1 MISLMEVARV
11 NACVGALVGGAAVGV
26 GGGALVGGAAMGVG
40 VEPHAEAITT
50 SVISI
55 IEIGDALIFLPPC
68 GISTG
73 VVRSILA
80 LSFVLQTKAHSFFV
94 QMVVTLV
101 YQKPSE
107 EHRVR
112 QNVFDMVY

>member
-1 MISLMEVARV
+1 MEVARV
-11 NACVGALVGGAAVGV
+11 NACVGTLVGGAAVGV
-26 GGGALVGGAAMGVG
+26 GVGA
-40 VEPHAEAITT
+40 HAEAIIT

-80 LSFVLQTKAHSFFV
+80 LLFVLQTKAHSFFA
-94 QMVVTLV
+94 QMVITSV

-107 EHRVR
+107 RTHGFR

>member
-26 GGGALVGGAAMGVG
+26 G
-40 VEPHAEAITT
+40 VEPHAEAIIT

-55 IEIGDALIFLPPC
+55 IEIGDAVILFAFLWNFNWC
-68 GISTG
+68 CAQHIG
-73 VVRSILA
+73 VVVRPPDQSA
-80 LSFVLQTKAHSFFV
+80 LIFV
-94 QMVVTLV
+94 QMVVTSV

-107 EHRVR
+107 EHKE
-112 QNVFDMVY
+112 FAKMSLIWYTKS